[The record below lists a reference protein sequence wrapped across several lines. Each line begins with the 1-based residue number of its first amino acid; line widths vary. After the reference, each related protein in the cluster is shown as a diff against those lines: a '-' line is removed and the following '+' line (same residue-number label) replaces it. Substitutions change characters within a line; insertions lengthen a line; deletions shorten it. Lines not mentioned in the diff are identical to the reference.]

1 MFRRIRTLLL
11 CSAAVSILLLR
22 LFSASAQAAQTY
34 DPSAE
39 VYRSAWSALDEETA
53 GLLESFG
60 AGEDDPAS
68 LFRLEPSGLL
78 SALKTLFSFHS
89 GEARA
94 GFAAVLLTVVLMAV
108 GRSFAGNAQ
117 REAQL
122 RAAGTAAALFTL
134 TAYTA
139 RVTRTCIAAVEAT
152 SAMAAA
158 LTPLYA
164 GLLTLSGEPGSALQV
179 RTGIFLFGQ
188 AISGVF
194 VRILPAAAALGSAA
208 AAAGAI
214 APFGD
219 PGALCGLL
227 TRLLKWGTGFLAAA
241 YTAALSVRSVLA
253 QASDTVSARSVRF
266 LLGGAVPVVGGAI
279 GETLSAVT
287 AGLAPAKSGV
297 GLLAILAVC
306 AVNLPAICFLLQW
319 RLALWGLE
327 TAAGILEDPKTARFI
342 GEINGI
348 CSAVEAIVI
357 YNGFLYL
364 IAYALMLRVKGGV

>member
-279 GETLSAVT
+279 GETLSA
-287 AGLAPAKSGV
+287 